1 MNKEIK
7 KYDFV
12 VCGAGL
18 SGIVAAA
25 AAAREGAKVA
35 LINDRS
41 VPGGNASSEIG
52 VVIQG
57 ASHHGLNCSVYA
69 KETGII
75 DEIRSRLDYLVTNC
89 GYMVP
94 AALDAVLFD
103 FIYKEE
109 NIDMYLNTTVLTADT
124 KDGKIT
130 AMTAYQMKEDRFID
144 FIAPFYADCTGDAV
158 LAVKAG
164 AETKMGSESK
174 AEFNERSAPESP
186 ETFTMGNTLYFEIED
201 VGEPVPFVRP
211 DFAYDITKMDFMKDI
226 DKPENM
232 RMIRV
237 TGRMWTLEYGGQVN
251 TITDNEHIHLELR
264 KLIFGIWDY
273 IKNSGKYPE
282 AETMKIKR
290 VHTIAGTRESR
301 RIIGDYILTQNDIE
315 ALTKHY
321 DDVCISGWPM
331 DLHAP
336 KGIYD
341 TIPASAFIHVR
352 ALYGIPF
359 RTLYSKNVSNL
370 LMAGR
375 NTSVSHIAL
384 SSTRV
389 ISTCASMGQ
398 AIGTAVPLMIK
409 YNLDPRD
416 FIVDHIDELKERLL
430 YHDQSM
436 IDWIE
441 TGDKDLEDKFK
452 ASVSSERAY
461 ENIKEDNL
469 LNLTETYGIALP
481 LKTETLESLSVKI
494 KNLSFDNQKLRVRI
508 LNGEIKEAYLPD
520 ELVKEFTLDVE
531 GGYDDFITLDINA
544 EKGEDNKVYVV
555 FMENENISLY
565 TSCEKLCGAVT
576 FRFYEEE
583 NKYFNYNTCPID
595 EKTGF
600 IGEDI
605 LVEKHNIVFK
615 DVLPEQNIY
624 SADNLFNG
632 YVRPYLH
639 SNMWIAKGDKNEW
652 VKLESDTFNFVKEIH
667 LFFDHEIENDLRNK
681 MPLATVKA
689 YTVKLYMEDEVKTI
703 EVKENYLRKNIIDVN
718 GKINKVEILFN
729 ETYGYKYMSMYGIK
743 LF

>member
-7 KYDFV
+7 YYDFV
-12 VCGAGL
+12 VCGAGIT
-18 SGIVAAA
+18 GIVAAA
-25 AAAREGAKVA
+25 ACAREGKKVA

-41 VPGGNASSEIG
+41 IPGGNASSEIG

-75 DEIRSRLDYLVTNC
+75 DEIRSRLDYFVAHC

-103 FIYKEE
+103 FIYKED
-109 NIDMYLNTTVLTADT
+109 NIDLYLNTTVLTVDT
-124 KDGKIT
+124 KNDKIDV
-130 AMTAYQMKEDRFID
+130 MTAYQMKEDRFID
-144 FIAPFYADCTGDAV
+144 FIAPFYADCTGDGV
-158 LAVKAG
+158 LAVKSG
-164 AETKMGSESK
+164 AETRMGSESK
-174 AEFNERSAPESP
+174 AEFDERSAPDKE
-186 ETFTMGNTLYFEIED
+186 ETFTMGNTLYFELED
-201 VGEPVPFVRP
+201 VGEPVEFVRP
-211 DFAYDITKMDFMKDI
+211 DFAYDVTKMDFMKDI

-264 KLIFGIWDY
+264 KLVFGLWDY

-282 AETMKIKR
+282 AENLKIKR

-301 RIIGDYILTQNDIE
+301 RITGDYILTQNDIE
-315 ALTKHY
+315 NFSKHF
-321 DDVCISGWPM
+321 DDVAISGWPM

-352 ALYGIPF
+352 ALYTIPF
-359 RTLYSKNVSNL
+359 RTLYSKNVNNL

-389 ISTCASMGQ
+389 IATCASMGE
-398 AIGTAVPLMIK
+398 AIGTAVPLMLK
-409 YNLDPRD
+409 YNMQPRE
-416 FIVDHIDELKERLL
+416 FIKKHIDELKERLL
-430 YHDQSM
+430 YYDQSM
-436 IDWIE
+436 IGWIE
-441 TGDKDLEDKFK
+441 TGNKELEDKFRVS
-452 ASVSSERAY
+452 ASSERKY
-461 ENIKEDNL
+461 ENLKEDNL
-469 LNLTETYGIALP
+469 LSLTESYGLALP
-481 LKTETLESLSVKI
+481 LKTDSLKSFSVKL
-494 KNLSFDNQKLRVRI
+494 KNTSAENQKLTVRV
-508 LNGEIKEAYLPD
+508 LTGTIKEAYLPD
-520 ELVKEFTLDVE
+520 ALVKE
-531 GGYDDFITLDINA
+531 ITLDIKGKFDGFYNILIDA
-544 EKGEDNKVYVV
+544 EKSDDSKIYIA

-565 TSCEKLCGAVT
+565 TSKEKLCGAVT
-576 FRFYEEE
+576 FRFYEQE
-583 NKYFNYNTCPID
+583 NKYFNYNTCPLD
-595 EKTGF
+595 KKTGF

-605 LVEKHNIVFK
+605 LVERHNIVFK
-615 DVLPEQNIY
+615 DVMPLQNIY

-639 SNMWIAKGDKNEW
+639 SNMWIAKSDKNEW
-652 VKLESDTFNFVKEIH
+652 VKLESEKFNFVKEMH
-667 LFFDHEIENDLRNK
+667 LFFDHEIENDIRNRI
-681 MPLATVKA
+681 PLATVREYKVILH
-689 YTVKLYMEDEVKTI
+689 TDEGVLEKI
-703 EVKENYLRKNIIDVN
+703 IRENYLRKNIISVN
-718 GKINKVEILFN
+718 SNVNKIEILFGK
-729 ETYGYKYMSMYGIK
+729 TYGYKYISMYGIK